1 MTVTAG
7 PAEPFTPPPY
17 PYDRLDE
24 LKPVASAL
32 PGGIIDL
39 SIGTPFDPPP
49 PAVVTALGTSGA
61 ERGYPP
67 SVGTPAYREAATGW
81 MARRPGL
88 SVAPAQVAACVGT
101 KELVAGVPQWM
112 KLRRPDRVH
121 VLYPAFSHPTYPRGH
136 NLPVSRTLPLP

>member
-24 LKPVASAL
+24 LKPVDSAL
-32 PGGIIDL
+32 PGGVIDL

-61 ERGYPP
+61 DRGYPP
-67 SVGTPAYREAATGW
+67 SVRTPAYREAATGW
-81 MARRPGL
+81 MARRLGISVDPG
-88 SVAPAQVAACVGT
+88 QVAASLGRT
-101 KELVAGVPQWM
+101 ALGGGVTTWL
-112 KLRRPDRVH
+112 KRRRH
-121 VLYPAFSHPTYPRGH
+121 
-136 NLPVSRTLPLP
+136 

>member
-67 SVGTPAYREAATGW
+67 AGGTPAHREAA
-81 MARRPGL
+81 
-88 SVAPAQVAACVGT
+88 PA
-101 KELVAGVPQWM
+101 
-112 KLRRPDRVH
+112 
-121 VLYPAFSHPTYPRGH
+121 
-136 NLPVSRTLPLP
+136 SRTRGGEGKEGGRRVARGGGRKA